1 MCHRK
6 KVVTRHEI
14 PSPRRARQLHGRER
28 ELDLIAGVV
37 RRLGPGPS
45 RQITIVG
52 SMGIGKTRLL
62 REAALVTK
70 TTRAGLVSF
79 EDDAAAAHVER
90 EALRITTAT
99 TPRGPEMEEIVV
111 ELGVLGCPDRGAMT
125 SVGAPPAASIR
136 RSAAVRMLADAAR
149 MDLDALNDDGIG
161 ALGRIAARSDGHPVV
176 IEQLAGWLYVMS
188 PVDLAGVLEEDTSFR
203 LVPLAFEQ
211 RLRRALA
218 ALDAE
223 AREVLAAVAV
233 TTGAFDLA
241 AARATVRARQRST
254 LHRALA
260 VLVLQGWLV
269 RDDASGMSPRWRVIT
284 PFAPLAQGRR
294 RGLAGARARLTKH
307 YAQQADAWILSRAVA
322 DRSKVAR
329 LIDARVEVVASWE
342 DAHARRDDDELPLA
356 AALATI
362 ATSGDPNVARHAER
376 IRASIK
382 SMKSMHRGPLTRPRT
397 RRRARL
403 EIACGDALWF
413 SGRPKEADA
422 CYAAAISAFKAPA
435 NKDASD
441 IAVESL
447 AWIRRATLGPELG
460 DLDEAHRHLDRA
472 TTLAHACR
480 ETEPLVLVL
489 ATAIR
494 GFLRRAANDVRG
506 ALEAFDAQ
514 SDLAERAGDVF
525 YVASAEASA
534 ADCHLSLGENEVGRV
549 RYERAHREMKRVDP
563 AWASTLEGYMG
574 LAAWEVGDHTDAIS
588 RCRRAVATGRIGPR
602 FRVIFIAAHAGA
614 LAELDEA
621 SRAATHA
628 LERASRALA
637 DDSQA
642 AGATGER
649 AVRAASLLVMHAR
662 SRSDVASLRAVESR
676 IRDYL
681 AKHGPSAISE
691 DERAFVRALER
702 VLRPPSARAPSRA
715 PSSHPSTTWSLEG
728 RPRLARVL
736 AALRACSRESDVV
749 TSMALFRAAWPRE
762 TSIDPKAADARVRKA
777 VSLLREIGL
786 RGAIVT
792 VDGGYKL
799 RE

>member
-1 MCHRK
+1 MG
-6 KVVTRHEI
+6 TRSEI

-28 ELDLIAGVV
+28 ELDLIAGIV
-37 RRLGPGPS
+37 RRLAPGRPQ
-45 RQITIVG
+45 QITIVG
-52 SMGIGKTRLL
+52 AMGIGKTRLL

-79 EDDAAAAHVER
+79 EDDAHVEGQ
-90 EALRITTAT
+90 ALRITTAT
-99 TPRGPEMEEIVV
+99 TPCGPEIEENVV
-111 ELGVLGCPDRGAMT
+111 ELGVLGCPDRAGAMT
-125 SVGAPPAASIR
+125 SGAPSATSIR
-136 RSAAVRMLADAAR
+136 RSPAVRMLADAAR
-149 MDLDALNDDGIG
+149 MDLEALNDDGIG

-188 PVDLAGVLEEDTSFR
+188 PVDLASVLEEDTSLR
-203 LVPLAFEQ
+203 LVPVAFEK

-223 AREVLAAVAV
+223 AREVLAAVAI

-241 AARATVRARQRST
+241 AARATVRARQRSS
-254 LHRALA
+254 LPRALA
-260 VLVLQGWLV
+260 ALVLHGWLV
-269 RDDASGMSPRWRVIT
+269 RHDEGATSGTSPRWRVIT
-284 PFAPLAQGRR
+284 PFAELAQGRR
-294 RGLAGARARLTKH
+294 RGLEGARARLTKH
-307 YAQQADAWILSRAVA
+307 YAHRADAWILSRAVA

-329 LIDARVEVVASWE
+329 LIDARAEVVASWE
-342 DAHARRDDDELPLA
+342 DAHARRDADELPLA
-356 AALATI
+356 AALASI

-382 SMKSMHRGPLTRPRT
+382 SISGSHRTPRT
-397 RRRARL
+397 SYRRRARL

-422 CYAAAISAFKAPA
+422 CYAAAALEAQSSKER
-435 NKDASD
+435 SD
-441 IAVESL
+441 VAVASL

-460 DLDEAHRHLDRA
+460 DLDEAHRHLDHA
-472 TTLAHACR
+472 TTLAHACTD
-480 ETEPLVLVL
+480 TEPLVLVL

-549 RYERAHREMKRVDP
+549 RYERALREMKRVDA
-563 AWASTLEGYMG
+563 AWARTLEGYMG
-574 LAAWEVGDHTDAIS
+574 LAAWEVGDHAEAIS
-588 RCRRAVATGRIGPR
+588 RCRRAVTTGLIGPR
-602 FRVIFIAAHAGA
+602 FRVIFMAAHAGA
-614 LAELDEA
+614 LAELGET

-628 LERASRALA
+628 LERASRAFA
-637 DDSQA
+637 DDSRA

-649 AVRAASLLVMHAR
+649 AIRAASLLVMHAR
-662 SRSDVASLRAVESR
+662 SRGDGASLRAVESR
-676 IRDYL
+676 IRDHL

-702 VLRPPSARAPSRA
+702 VLRSPRAGARPRA
-715 PSSHPSTTWSLEG
+715 PSSPPSTAWSLEG

-736 AALRACSRESDVV
+736 AALRACARESDVV
-749 TSMALFRAAWPRE
+749 TSMALFRAAWPSE